1 MSGER
6 VTYPP
11 LDVLKP
17 VAEGLWIV
25 DSGPLRMLGMKLPVR
40 MTVIRLA
47 GGDLL
52 LHSPTR
58 FDEGLRQAMQRL
70 GRIRH
75 LVAPN
80 SAHWR
85 HVGDWQRR
93 CPDAVT
99 WAAPGL
105 RERGQVK
112 RSGLRLDRDLAEAP
126 PPDWAGEIEQMI
138 VPGGIGFREV
148 AFFHKP
154 THSLLLT
161 DLVVNVEPG
170 RLPPLMR
177 LGARLVGATAPDGR
191 APVYLRLLVRM
202 KRAEAARAAA
212 RLVAWEPERVIFAHG
227 RWFDRDGAAALRRS
241 LAWLLS

>member
-154 THSLLLT
+154 TRSLLLT